1 MAFASERH
9 KEKTVQFKSRRCQ
22 STPNII
28 ERHRSYRQN
37 TFAPNGKPINQI
49 SPVLFLSI
57 SWLVS
62 ETSICIID
70 PAYQE
75 HQEHQEQNR
84 QSNALA
90 ISQLIHFNETKM
102 CDFLT
107 NVIFVLLILL
117 VLGCVGFIIAL
128 CVNPK
133 VFGIDVINRNS
144 TDTTPLT
151 NNTTLSTSDSTVKLI
166 FVHDI
171 LITFVRFSA

>member
-1 MAFASERH
+1 MAFASERR

-28 ERHRSYRQN
+28 EHHRSYRQN
-37 TFAPNGKPINQI
+37 SFAPNGICTYQPDLSSFI
-49 SPVLFLSI
+49 SI

-75 HQEHQEQNR
+75 HQENQEGKR

-107 NVIFVLLILL
+107 NVIFELLILL

-133 VFGIDVINRNS
+133 VFGIDVINHNS
-144 TDTTPLT
+144 TDPTPLT
-151 NNTTLSTSDSTVKLI
+151 NNTTLSTSDLL
-166 FVHDI
+166 H
-171 LITFVRFSA
+171 